1 MMRTTKTFAFVLLA
15 LSALALDAPNA
26 EAQLKEVFSEK
37 ASKTLP
43 LDAGGVVFIE
53 SYAGSIHVTGTSED
67 KIVVE
72 ATRVIKATPGA
83 DVRQIRERLGVV
95 FEGTA
100 AKRTVK
106 SVGIVNSRLL
116 STRIDYEVKVPAGAS
131 VNVIGGIGEAF
142 GVEGI
147 RGRLYV
153 RNVSG
158 RISIDR
164 VTGPIFV
171 DSVNADVFVSYRV
184 APTSGSDIKST
195 NGNVEIR
202 VPEAASIRWVAQ
214 TLKGDVLTGGLKALA
229 GELIEAA
236 GQKTYRAVMN
246 GSTGPQL
253 TAFSVTGRLYLLP
266 MENPRSLAASV
277 LPDEKTVPLQED
289 LGRDYIRV
297 VTSMLIQPPTARS
310 FFIQKGR
317 HEGNLDLTAGLGAN
331 VFFAQVEGS
340 AKVSALG
347 GEVVFGQVSGGCSIE
362 SKGGGVNL
370 GEIGGPVFASTAAG
384 DVLVRVA
391 RKGGQITTGGGN
403 IHVLYAGEAL
413 TLESGGGDLTVH
425 QMAGGARARTE
436 SGDIVVTVD
445 PRPNDFGPIT
455 LATRGG
461 NVVFETSPDRG
472 FDIDAEIDA
481 DAASV
486 NRIES
491 AFPGLTTVREKSGDR
506 VKVRATGKING
517 GGTSVTLRARD
528 GNITIGRVPQ
538 NRMVLVR

>member
-15 LSALALDAPNA
+15 LFALASEAPNA

-43 LDAGGVVFIE
+43 LDAAGVVFIE
-53 SYAGSIHVTGTSED
+53 SYAGSILVTGTTDD
-67 KIVVE
+67 KLVVE
-72 ATRVIKATPGA
+72 ATRVIKASPGV

-95 FEGTA
+95 FEGTP

-106 SVGIVNSRLL
+106 SVGLVNSRQL

-131 VNVIGGIGEAF
+131 VNLIGGIGDAF
-142 GVEGI
+142 SVEQV
-147 RGRLYV
+147 RGRVYV

-164 VTGPIFV
+164 ATGPIFV
-171 DSVNADVFVSYRV
+171 DSVNADVMVWYRTP
-184 APTSGSDIKST
+184 PTAGADLKST

-202 VPEAASIRWVAQ
+202 VPESSSVRWLAE
-214 TLKGDVLTGGLKALA
+214 TLKGDIMTGGLKSLA
-229 GELIEAA
+229 GELVSAG
-236 GQKTYRAVMN
+236 GQKTYRAYLN
-246 GSTGPQL
+246 GNAGPQL
-253 TAFSVTGRLYLLP
+253 TAVSVTGRLYLLP
-266 MENPRSLAASV
+266 SENPRSFAASV
-277 LPDEKTVPLQED
+277 LPDEKTTPLQED
-289 LGRDYIRV
+289 LGRDYRQV

-317 HEGNLDLTAGLGAN
+317 QEGNLELTAGLGAN

-340 AKVSALG
+340 ARVTSFG
-347 GEVVFGQVSGGCSIE
+347 GEVVIGQVGGACTIE

-370 GEIGGPVFASTAAG
+370 GEIGGPVAASTAAG
-384 DVLVRVA
+384 DVLVRMA
-391 RKGGQITTGGGN
+391 RKGGQIETGGGN
-403 IHVLYAGEAL
+403 IHVLYAGDTM

-425 QMAGGARARTE
+425 QAAGGLRARTE
-436 SGDIVVTVD
+436 SGDIVVAAD
-445 PRPNDFGPIT
+445 PKPRDFGPIT

-481 DAASV
+481 DAASAR
-486 NRIES
+486 RIES
-491 AFPGLTTVREKSGDR
+491 AFPGLTIVREKSGNR

-517 GGTSVTLRARD
+517 GGTSVTIRARD
-528 GNITIGRVPQ
+528 GNIIIGSVPQ
-538 NRMVLVR
+538 NRVVMVR